1 MLKVFTRRLLRL
13 GALSGLGAMLF
24 AQAALALAACNVAQQ
39 PSPSAALA
47 MSVAQEAGSDC
58 HEAEPSDNA
67 LCVAHCQVSG
77 PSLDKTPAQPAVA
90 PLLTLAPVPW
100 RAALPHVVAP
110 AFAREAPPAASPPAR
125 ILFQTL
131 LI

>member
-13 GALSGLGAMLF
+13 GALSGMGAMLF
-24 AQAALALAACNVAQQ
+24 AQAALAIAACDVATR

-47 MSVAQEAGSDC
+47 MSVQETTSDC
-58 HEAEPSDNA
+58 HEAAPADDP
-67 LCVAHCQVSG
+67 LCMAHCQASG

-90 PLLTLAPVPW
+90 PVLALAPVPW
-100 RAALPHVVAP
+100 RAALPRVLP
-110 AFAREAPPAASPPAR
+110 PDFAREAPPAASPPAR